1 MWSSSPKFSLVVST
15 ESATEKH
22 YNPNTEHMCLS
33 HWKWKPNP
41 KFHLPVNLNDHF
53 WTVYSGIT
61 ICLHHFLSL
70 NTVKVKQHPSQA
82 TYFTVKKNM
91 QKRFTL
97 LCREGDV
104 HFTRI
109 SFYLSKHSSCGYT
122 FLPSPRINF
131 MALYT
136 QTKTNQ
142 IYKIWSRSCG
152 QAN

>member
-53 WTVYSGIT
+53 WTVHSGIT

-82 TYFTVKKNM
+82 TYFTVKKKHAKEIYLALQRRRCSFHTNLLPLV
-91 QKRFTL
+91 QTL
-97 LCREGDV
+97 FQWV
-104 HFTRI
+104 YI
-109 SFYLSKHSSCGYT
+109 
-122 FLPSPRINF
+122 PSIP
-131 MALYT
+131 MYKLHGSLYPN
-136 QTKTNQ
+136 QTNQ
-142 IYKIWSRSCG
+142 INKLLRKCG
-152 QAN
+152 QS